1 MVKTMALFC
10 GIWQESFSGFI
21 VSHGAGF
28 ASFTGILY
36 NHGPDAPV
44 RSGVL
49 LVSHTAVFRFPQA
62 TLAAWLRRKGHP
74 MVTFPRSELTPID
87 NRI

>member
-1 MVKTMALFC
+1 MDSRA
-10 GIWQESFSGFI
+10 
-21 VSHGAGF
+21 SHGAAF